1 MGYNTKCRNSTR
13 CQKLGCDV
21 ETCIS
26 FNPAPS
32 CSSQFSG
39 SVPRSDGL
47 LEMWMERDPAK
58 WAAHQ
63 IAAKGYPCQ
72 TVGEAMDMIEAIVR
86 EAMKMEQNI
95 EA

>member
-39 SVPRSDGL
+39 SVSDDNEDYKLEEGVWFKSKTTGRLFAHGHIPQCDIDCIIIDGVRFDRS
-47 LEMWMERDPAK
+47 E
-58 WAAHQ
+58 
-63 IAAKGYPCQ
+63 
-72 TVGEAMDMIEAIVR
+72 
-86 EAMKMEQNI
+86 
-95 EA
+95 